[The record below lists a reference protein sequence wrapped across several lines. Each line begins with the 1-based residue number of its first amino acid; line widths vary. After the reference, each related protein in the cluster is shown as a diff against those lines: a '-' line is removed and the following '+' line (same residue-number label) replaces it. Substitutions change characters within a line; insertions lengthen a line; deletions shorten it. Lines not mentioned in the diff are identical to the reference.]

1 MFIVLVLVSATSMVG
16 AETLQL
22 TFDDAE
28 RSLRRPEL
36 HCFPLTHHWC
46 AMQTATEVF
55 QGYMA
60 SDAVTAVDFFAADAV
75 LEMPYAGQIGLPLV
89 YRGPEEIRGLFAML
103 AHAIPTWRFKNPEI
117 HIATDD
123 KVFAEFFIDEP
134 TITPGRHFSQHI
146 FALMVVR
153 HGKIVRLRETLDLI
167 ASARAFL
174 PNGVR
179 DIPA

>member
-1 MFIVLVLVSATSMVG
+1 
-16 AETLQL
+16 
-22 TFDDAE
+22 
-28 RSLRRPEL
+28 
-36 HCFPLTHHWC
+36 
-46 AMQTATEVF
+46 MQTATEVF

-60 SDAVTAVDFFAADAV
+60 SHAADAVNFFAADAV

-89 YRGPEEIRGLFAML
+89 YRGPDEIRGLFTML
-103 AHAIPTWRFKNPEI
+103 VHAVPTWRFKNPEI
-117 HIATDD
+117 HIATAD

-134 TITPGRHFSQHI
+134 TITPGRHFRQHI

-153 HGKIVRLRETLDLI
+153 QGKVVRLRETLDLV